1 MDLQNLISKLHPL
14 ERAIIP
20 VLKEHTELAEIIRA
34 SGLTE
39 VEVVRAVQWLENKK
53 ILTSIAER
61 RKIVSLEK
69 NGQYYQKNGLPEK
82 KFLSVL
88 DDSFKGLNVIAKK
101 SRLTKEEINACL
113 GLLKNKQAIEIKTG
127 RQLQIKITEQG
138 KNLLQTKM
146 PEEKFLEQEFPKP
159 LNKIKEPQLIEV
171 LKRRKEF
178 LTIGEQKNITIQ
190 LTKLGEG
197 LLLENLGGEVVN
209 RVTSGMLKTGEW
221 KSKQFRA
228 YDIEINVPVK
238 YPGKKHWV
246 TQATEYAKKIWV
258 EMGFQE
264 MGGNMINTSFW
275 NFDALFTAQDHPVRE
290 MQDTF
295 FIGGTAQKGKLPD
308 QNLVNKVREMHE
320 TGGNIESSG
329 WQYHWDDEEAKKNV
343 LRTHTTV
350 LTAKKLAQLKEKDLP
365 VKLFAIG
372 KNFRNE
378 ALDWNHL
385 HEFNQTEGIVVDE
398 NVNFCHL
405 LGYLK
410 QFFTKMGFPQARF
423 RPAFFPYTS
432 PSVEIDVYHPVHQR
446 WVEFGGA
453 GMLRPEVVVPLL
465 GKDVPVLA
473 WGPGFDRIILDY
485 WNITDIRQLYKN
497 DLKQLRESKIFLK

>member
-61 RKIVSLEK
+61 RKIVSLKK
-69 NGQYYQKNGLPEK
+69 NGQYYHKNGLPEK

-101 SRLTKEEINACL
+101 SKLTKEEINACL

-159 LNKIKEPQLIEV
+159 LNKIKEPQLIEE

-178 LTIGEQKNITIQ
+178 LTIEEQKNITIQ

-295 FIGGTAQKGKLPD
+295 FIGGTVQKGKLPD
-308 QNLVNKVREMHE
+308 QNLVNKVRDMHE
-320 TGGNIESSG
+320 TGGNIGSSG
-329 WQYHWDDEEAKKNV
+329 WQYRWDEEEAKKNV

-350 LTAKKLAQLKEKDLP
+350 LTAKKLAQLKETDLP
-365 VKLFAIG
+365 VKFFALG

>member
-308 QNLVNKVREMHE
+308 PNLVNKVREMHE

-329 WQYHWDDEEAKKNV
+329 WQYRWDDEEAKKNV

>member
-61 RKIVSLEK
+61 RKIVSLKK
-69 NGQYYQKNGLPEK
+69 NGQYYHKNGLPEK

-101 SRLTKEEINACL
+101 SKLTKEEINACL

-127 RQLQIKITEQG
+127 QQLQIKITEQG

-159 LNKIKEPQLIEV
+159 LNKIKEPQLIEE

-178 LTIGEQKNITIQ
+178 LTIEEQKNITIQ

-295 FIGGTAQKGKLPD
+295 FIGGTVQKGKLPD
-308 QNLVNKVREMHE
+308 QNLVNKVRDMHE
-320 TGGNIESSG
+320 TGGNIGSSG
-329 WQYHWDDEEAKKNV
+329 WQYRWDEEEAKKNV

-350 LTAKKLAQLKEKDLP
+350 LTAKKLAQLKETDLP
-365 VKLFAIG
+365 VKFFALG

>member
-69 NGQYYQKNGLPEK
+69 NGQYYQKTGLPEK

-127 RQLQIKITEQG
+127 QQLQIKITEQG

-146 PEEKFLEQEFPKP
+146 PEEKFLEQEFPQP
-159 LNKIKEPQLIEV
+159 LNKIKEPQLIEE

-178 LTIGEQKNITIQ
+178 LTIEEQKNITIQ

-329 WQYHWDDEEAKKNV
+329 WQYRWDDEEAKKNV

-385 HEFNQTEGIVVDE
+385 HEFNQTEVIVVDE

-485 WNITDIRQLYKN
+485 WNIADIRQLYKN